1 MVFIFASIFEFS
13 TASTSMYFA
22 LWSVG
27 ALDAADLSTAIGA
40 SGAAGFSGAVEA
52 LDNFGLP
59 SVRGG
64 AVLL

>member
-1 MVFIFASIFEFS
+1 
-13 TASTSMYFA
+13 MYFA